1 MLTFTSKNDYAA
13 DAAIEIIEPVFT
25 SSYVSDC
32 AVGRAYAESAR
43 EHLHEI
49 GNVPAFVSLLAD
61 VAALPPGN
69 GFKVGFLTDIA
80 VELSR

>member
-1 MLTFTSKNDYAA
+1 MLAFTQKNDYAA
-13 DAAIEIIEPVFT
+13 DVAIEIIEPVFT
-25 SSYVSDC
+25 SSYASDC
-32 AVGRAYAESAR
+32 SIGRAYAESAR
-43 EHLHEI
+43 EHLNES
-49 GNVPAFVSLLAD
+49 GNVPAFVSLLAE